1 MLGLSFSFSSRLPF
15 SVGLRVRLPLFLSKR
30 VGWHVVFARPSQC
43 TGLWDLTGAVAG
55 VVLRDSSQALHGGQG
70 VRIPI
75 FLMGKAK
82 VEKTHKDT
90 VVEGVPFVA

>member
-1 MLGLSFSFSSRLPF
+1 MNILGTERNKPF
-15 SVGLRVRLPLFLSKR
+15 SKMSESCRQSLG
-30 VGWHVVFARPSQC
+30 GSQ
-43 TGLWDLTGAVAG
+43 GIMTGAVAG

-82 VEKTHKDT
+82 VEKTI
-90 VVEGVPFVA
+90 EEIWEFPSWCSG